1 MRAMSNRKVKIS
13 LAVKLSLIIMLTSL
27 LGVSAVAYLA
37 ISQAKEVFKQKND
50 SAIQRSLQKYEKNT
64 QDSLKKLKQDVL
76 MLANNNSVKGFIR
89 AFRNRFNYDEV
100 ENKTIDIYK
109 KELKELFKIV
119 LKQNKNYFQVRLIDP
134 VSGEELVRVDRKYGK
149 ILVVPDS
156 KLQNKLSRDYTQ
168 MAIKKR
174 GEFYI
179 SKIDLNREFG
189 KIEFPI
195 KPTLRVAKLTSNDL
209 KNSGIIVINVDV
221 SELLEFNKQRRNK
234 IIKTYIANKEG
245 YYLLNTKEPNKEFGF
260 EFDRDYLIYDDFKQ
274 FKDFYN
280 SDEVALNIDMQNSIL
295 KAKKIFIT
303 PKRFIVIA
311 KHTTESLFGKS
322 EQNYFAKLLFFIV
335 LTVIVIF
342 IITVVVARKFT
353 HPIIKLTKV
362 ANEIAESRGSKKVRI
377 DVESND
383 EIGELSSSIKVML
396 DTLLKSKRELEEFA
410 SRLEIEVEKK
420 THELKVVNEGLQKKV
435 DEKLAEL
442 RKKDQVLLQQNKM
455 ATIGETIGAIA
466 HQWRQPLNS
475 LALNIQMLVDMAED
489 KQCSVEEMEEFVD
502 KNMKTIQFMSQTID
516 DFRNF
521 FREDRE
527 ASRFD
532 VKEAIEATLALQT
545 NQLKNNHIDL
555 DTNLISIEILGYR
568 SKFMQVVLNL
578 ISNAKDAILEKRERD
593 TSFEGKINIV
603 MKKNTD
609 GFVDIEFEDN
619 GKEIPKEIEK
629 KIFEPYFTTKELNK
643 GTGMGLYMASE
654 IIANM
659 DGELML
665 KNDERKVFI
674 IRLRI
679 K

>member
-260 EFDRDYLIYDDFKQ
+260 EFHKDYLIYDDFEQ

-362 ANEIAESRGSKKVRI
+362 ANEIAESRGSKKVCI

-593 TSFEGKINIV
+593 VSFEGKINIV